1 MTCESKVDDRPAGR
15 AREQTRD
22 RRRFDYNAP
31 AELFLGSRMSVRSR
45 PKYRQT
51 YQRFDTAAEAL
62 RFVIEGLPAAVLP
75 RAWLVVEEARFRS
88 EEIRNL
94 YEGDGYPLPRAA
106 GK

>member
-1 MTCESKVDDRPAGR
+1 MACDSKVDDRPAGH

-22 RRRFDYNAP
+22 LRRFDYSAP

-45 PKYRQT
+45 PR

-75 RAWLVVEEARFRS
+75 RAWLLVEEARFRS

-94 YEGDGYPLPRAA
+94 YEDAGYPLPRAA